1 MLKTFKIG
9 GVHPEPNK
17 ISAGKK
23 IVTAALPKQAVFPL
37 SQHIGAP
44 AVPCVQRGDTVLVGT
59 RIADPVGFVSA
70 AIHSSVSGKVAK
82 IDTVVD
88 TSGFRKPAI
97 FIDVEGDKW
106 ESDIDRSDT
115 LILQCTISQQEIF
128 DRIKNAGIVGLG
140 GACFPTHV
148 KLMPPKDCKID
159 TLIIN
164 AAECEP
170 FLTADHRLMLE
181 YPDQIIVGI
190 RIMLKALG
198 IEYAVIG
205 IEENKPDAIALMRAK
220 TSMVSGME
228 VVPLKMKY
236 PQGGEKQL
244 IEAVTG
250 RRVPPP
256 PALPASMGCVVQNI
270 GTVFAVYEAVQ
281 KKKPLIERIVTVTGK
296 SVLEPSN
303 LKVRLG
309 TPVSQLIE
317 AAGGLP
323 EDTSKIVSGGPMM
336 GRPLLGTDVPVVKG
350 TSGIL
355 MIPESDAVRH
365 KERTCIRCGKCITAC
380 PMGLEP
386 YLLAV
391 ASEMEDWERAEENWI
406 MSCIECGCCQSTCP
420 SRRPLLDW
428 VRLAKSRVNDIIR
441 ARNTK
446 I

>member
-244 IEAVTG
+244 IEAVTD
-250 RRVPPP
+250 R
-256 PALPASMGCVVQNI
+256 
-270 GTVFAVYEAVQ
+270 
-281 KKKPLIERIVTVTGK
+281 K
-296 SVLEPSN
+296 SV
-303 LKVRLG
+303 V
-309 TPVSQLIE
+309 
-317 AAGGLP
+317 
-323 EDTSKIVSGGPMM
+323 
-336 GRPLLGTDVPVVKG
+336 
-350 TSGIL
+350 
-355 MIPESDAVRH
+355 
-365 KERTCIRCGKCITAC
+365 
-380 PMGLEP
+380 
-386 YLLAV
+386 
-391 ASEMEDWERAEENWI
+391 
-406 MSCIECGCCQSTCP
+406 
-420 SRRPLLDW
+420 
-428 VRLAKSRVNDIIR
+428 
-441 ARNTK
+441 
-446 I
+446 

>member
-220 TSMVSGME
+220 TSMVSGIE

-256 PALPASMGCVVQNI
+256 PALPASVGCVVQNI

-296 SVLEPSN
+296 SVQNPSN

-309 TPVSQLIE
+309 TPISQLIE

-428 VRLAKSRVNDIIR
+428 VRLAKNRVNDIIR

>member
-256 PALPASMGCVVQNI
+256 PALPVSVGCVVQNI

-281 KKKPLIERIVTVTGK
+281 KRKPLIERIVTVTGK
-296 SVLEPSN
+296 SVQNPSN

-309 TPVSQLIE
+309 TPISQLIE

-391 ASEMEDWERAEENWI
+391 ASEMEEWERAEENWI

-428 VRLAKSRVNDIIR
+428 VRLAKNRVNDMIR

>member
-256 PALPASMGCVVQNI
+256 PALPASVGCVVQNI

-296 SVLEPSN
+296 SVQNPSN

-309 TPVSQLIE
+309 TPISQLIE

-428 VRLAKSRVNDIIR
+428 VRLAKNRVNDMIR

>member
-250 RRVPPP
+250 HRVPPP
-256 PALPASMGCVVQNI
+256 PALPASVGCVVQNI

-428 VRLAKSRVNDIIR
+428 VRLAKNRVNDMIR

>member
-220 TSMVSGME
+220 TSMVSGMK

-256 PALPASMGCVVQNI
+256 PALPASVGCVVQNI

-420 SRRPLLDW
+420 SRRQLLDW

>member
-281 KKKPLIERIVTVTGK
+281 KRKPLIERIVTVTGK
-296 SVLEPSN
+296 SVQNPSN

-406 MSCIECGCCQSTCP
+406 MSCIECDCCQSTCP

>member
-181 YPDQIIVGI
+181 YPDQIILGI

-256 PALPASMGCVVQNI
+256 PALPVSVGCVVQNI

-281 KKKPLIERIVTVTGK
+281 KRKPLIERIVTVTGK
-296 SVLEPSN
+296 SVQNPSN

-309 TPVSQLIE
+309 TPISQLIE

>member
-256 PALPASMGCVVQNI
+256 PALPVSVGCVVQNI

-296 SVLEPSN
+296 SVQNPSN

-309 TPVSQLIE
+309 TPISQLIE

>member
-256 PALPASMGCVVQNI
+256 PALPASVGCVVQNI

>member
-128 DRIKNAGIVGLG
+128 DRINNAGIVGLG

-220 TSMVSGME
+220 TSMVSGIE

-256 PALPASMGCVVQNI
+256 PALPASVGCVVQNI

-296 SVLEPSN
+296 SVQNPSN

-309 TPVSQLIE
+309 TPISQLIE

-428 VRLAKSRVNDIIR
+428 VRLAKNRVNDIIR

>member
-256 PALPASMGCVVQNI
+256 PALPVSVGCVVQNI

-281 KKKPLIERIVTVTGK
+281 KRKPLIERIVTVTGK
-296 SVLEPSN
+296 SVQNPSN

-309 TPVSQLIE
+309 TPISQLIE

-391 ASEMEDWERAEENWI
+391 ASEMEEWERAEENWI

>member
-1 MLKTFKIG
+1 
-9 GVHPEPNK
+9 
-17 ISAGKK
+17 
-23 IVTAALPKQAVFPL
+23 
-37 SQHIGAP
+37 
-44 AVPCVQRGDTVLVGT
+44 
-59 RIADPVGFVSA
+59 
-70 AIHSSVSGKVAK
+70 
-82 IDTVVD
+82 
-88 TSGFRKPAI
+88 
-97 FIDVEGDKW
+97 
-106 ESDIDRSDT
+106 
-115 LILQCTISQQEIF
+115 
-128 DRIKNAGIVGLG
+128 
-140 GACFPTHV
+140 
-148 KLMPPKDCKID
+148 
-159 TLIIN
+159 
-164 AAECEP
+164 
-170 FLTADHRLMLE
+170 
-181 YPDQIIVGI
+181 
-190 RIMLKALG
+190 MLKALG

-256 PALPASMGCVVQNI
+256 PALPVSVGCVVQNI

-281 KKKPLIERIVTVTGK
+281 KRKPLIERIVTVTGK
-296 SVLEPSN
+296 SVQNPSN

-309 TPVSQLIE
+309 TPISQLIE

>member
-256 PALPASMGCVVQNI
+256 PALPASVGCVVQNI

-281 KKKPLIERIVTVTGK
+281 KRKPLIERIVTVTGK
-296 SVLEPSN
+296 SVQNPSN

-309 TPVSQLIE
+309 TPISQLIE

-428 VRLAKSRVNDIIR
+428 VRLAKNRVNDIIR

>member
-256 PALPASMGCVVQNI
+256 PALPVSVGCVVQNI

-281 KKKPLIERIVTVTGK
+281 KRKPLIERIVTVTGK
-296 SVLEPSN
+296 SVQNPSN

-309 TPVSQLIE
+309 TPISQLIE

-428 VRLAKSRVNDIIR
+428 VRLAKNRVNDMIR

>member
-256 PALPASMGCVVQNI
+256 PALPVSVGCVVQNI

-391 ASEMEDWERAEENWI
+391 ASEMEEWERAEENWI

-428 VRLAKSRVNDIIR
+428 VRLAKNRVNDMIR